1 MIQAKIIADSISPAG
16 KRITSYELRYPRF
29 ILAELNTHRA
39 LSRSTSSSRAIPTA
53 KLLEQVLASP
63 AGPVE
68 WGKNQS
74 GMQAKEL
81 LEGEDLAEAQ
91 QVWLEAAS
99 DAAFQAKML
108 AEIGVHK
115 QIVNRVLEPFLFVNT
130 IVTGTDWEN
139 FFSLRAH
146 PDADPTIRDLAYAI
160 REAQEASTPRV
171 IHPWQGR
178 FHAPY
183 ILEDEWDT
191 LSRQEIAISSA
202 ARCARVSYLRH
213 DGAKPVFE
221 GDYTLFEKL
230 AISRPVHA
238 SPLEHVAFPADTA
251 EQHSRNFRGWIQFRE
266 VYEEQGWGNLAA
278 PGVVDG

>member
-1 MIQAKIIADSISPAG
+1 MIQAKVIADSVSPAG
-16 KRITSYELRYPRF
+16 KRITSYELRYPRI

-39 LSRSTSSSRAIPTA
+39 LSKSTSSSRAIPTA
-53 KLLEQVLASP
+53 KLIEQVRTSP

-68 WGKNQS
+68 WGKNQP

-81 LEGEDLAEAQ
+81 LEGEYLTAAQATWRYAAYQAAQNAQHLANAG
-91 QVWLEAAS
+91 A
-99 DAAFQAKML
+99 
-108 AEIGVHK
+108 HK
-115 QIVNRVLEPFLFVNT
+115 QIVNRVLEPFLFVST
-130 IVTGTDWEN
+130 IVTGTEWEN

-160 REAQEASTPRV
+160 QAARKASTPRV

-183 ILEDEWDT
+183 ILEDEWDV
-191 LSRQEIAISSA
+191 LSKQELAISSA

-213 DGAKPVFE
+213 DGGKPVFE
-221 GDYTLFEKL
+221 DDYGRFEKL

-238 SPLEHVAFPADTA
+238 SPLEHVAFPFDDPNKA
-251 EQHSRNFRGWIQFRE
+251 SRNFKGWLQFRE
-266 VYEEQGWGNLAA
+266 EYETQGWGNLAA
-278 PGVVDG
+278 PGVIDG